1 MKLPHNLI
9 LLLGSTSVAWG
20 ILLPAPGA
28 TEEECGR
35 LGIMYYDPDDLPEGA
50 SPEDVRHCEA
60 HPLSAQNYWGWG
72 DHLPRWLFP

>member
-35 LGIMYYDPDDLPEGA
+35 LGIMYYDPDDLPEGVT
-50 SPEDVRHCEA
+50 PEDVRHCAA